1 MYRSSRAASFVAT
14 VVLGGTL
21 AVAGAGRAA
30 DAPCTIATK
39 GDSPVAKACADG
51 GIPKAKAAM
60 KAMATKARKGGTKF
74 QCDDCHKDDVKY
86 DLTADARDK
95 FKKLLAASE
104 GAATP

>member
-1 MYRSSRAASFVAT
+1 VFLMVA
-14 VVLGGTL
+14 LGGTL
-21 AVAGAGRAA
+21 ALVGAGQAA
-30 DAPCTIATK
+30 DGAPCTIATM

-60 KAMATKARKGGTKF
+60 KAMATKARKAGTKY

-95 FKKLLAASE
+95 FKKLLAAAE
-104 GAATP
+104 GASP